1 MGMYIAGAGTNAL
14 PRPELPQ
21 FRQQGQARNRTDQS
35 KAAALERFAASLP
48 GNQDSG
54 AQLQELFAGGGDLEW
69 ISRAFNR
76 RLEFEVDHQLHEV
89 IVKVVDAATDKVI
102 KVLPPEELRR
112 LQRKIT
118 ETIGFLVDRRV

>member
-1 MGMYIAGAGTNAL
+1 MYIAGTNAL
-14 PRPELPQ
+14 PRPQLPQ
-21 FRQQGQARNRTDQS
+21 FKQQYQARNSTD
-35 KAAALERFAASLP
+35 ALERFTASLP

-54 AQLQELFAGGGDLEW
+54 ARLRELFAGGGDDLEW

-89 IVKVVDAATDKVI
+89 IVKVVDAETDRVI